1 MFRKNKNVT
10 VSEDLTNMSSVLNRN
25 LKNYNSEV
33 KIINSDIKNLK
44 SEITNMK
51 NLFINLNSELTEK
64 EEELKKYKKGYEKTV
79 LKKFFNSLIDINEL
93 TDNLNINSSEK
104 DISNLKNYI
113 LFILQDLEIEQF
125 LPIINE
131 DFRTQGGV
139 NAHGEVIETNDKSND
154 GKVVKVLKNG
164 YKYTLDDGSVE
175 VIQNA
180 VAQVYKYIE
189 EEEWV
194 HL

>member
-1 MFRKNKNVT
+1 MFRKNKNVP

-33 KIINSDIKNLK
+33 KIINSDIKNLE
-44 SEITNMK
+44 SEITKMK
-51 NLFINLNSELTEK
+51 NLFISLNSELTEK
-64 EEELKKYKKGYEKTV
+64 EEELKKYKKGYEKTI

-93 TDNLNINSSEK
+93 TDNLNINSGEK

-180 VAQVYKYIE
+180 VAQVYKYIQE
-189 EEEWV
+189 EE
-194 HL
+194 

>member
-1 MFRKNKNVT
+1 MFRKNKNVP
-10 VSEDLTNMSSVLNRN
+10 VSEDLANMSSVLNRN

-51 NLFINLNSELTEK
+51 NLFISLNSELTEK

-93 TDNLNINSSEK
+93 AANLNINSREK

-113 LFILQDLEIEQF
+113 LFVLQDLEIEQF

-164 YKYTLDDGSVE
+164 YKYILDDGSVE

-189 EEEWV
+189 EEE
-194 HL
+194 

>member
-1 MFRKNKNVT
+1 MFRKNKNVP
-10 VSEDLTNMSSVLNRN
+10 VSEDLANMSSVLNRN

-51 NLFINLNSELTEK
+51 NLFISLNSELTEK

-93 TDNLNINSSEK
+93 TANLNINSSEK

-113 LFILQDLEIEQF
+113 LFVLQDLEIEQF

-139 NAHGEVIETNDKSND
+139 NARGEVIETNDKSND

-164 YKYTLDDGSVE
+164 YKYILDDGSVE

-189 EEEWV
+189 EEE
-194 HL
+194 

>member
-1 MFRKNKNVT
+1 MFRKNKNLP

-51 NLFINLNSELTEK
+51 NLFISLNSELTEK

-93 TDNLNINSSEK
+93 TANLNINSSEK

-113 LFILQDLEIEQF
+113 LFVFQDLEIEQF

-164 YKYTLDDGSVE
+164 YKYILDDGSVE

-189 EEEWV
+189 EEE
-194 HL
+194 

>member
-1 MFRKNKNVT
+1 MFRKNKNVP
-10 VSEDLTNMSSVLNRN
+10 VSEDLANMSSVLNRN

-51 NLFINLNSELTEK
+51 NLFISLNSELTEK

-93 TDNLNINSSEK
+93 TANLNINSSEK

-113 LFILQDLEIEQF
+113 LFVLQDLEIEQF

-139 NAHGEVIETNDKSND
+139 NTHGEGIETNDKSND

-164 YKYTLDDGSVE
+164 YKYILDDGSVE

-189 EEEWV
+189 EEE
-194 HL
+194 

>member
-1 MFRKNKNVT
+1 MFRKNKNVP

-33 KIINSDIKNLK
+33 KIINSDIKNLE
-44 SEITNMK
+44 SEITKMK
-51 NLFINLNSELTEK
+51 NLFISLNSELTEK
-64 EEELKKYKKGYEKTV
+64 EEELKKYKKGYEKTI

-93 TDNLNINSSEK
+93 TDNLNINSGEK

-180 VAQVYKYIE
+180 VAQVYKYIQ

>member
-1 MFRKNKNVT
+1 MFRKNKNVP

-93 TDNLNINSSEK
+93 TENLNINSSEK

-189 EEEWV
+189 EEE
-194 HL
+194 

>member
-189 EEEWV
+189 EEE
-194 HL
+194 